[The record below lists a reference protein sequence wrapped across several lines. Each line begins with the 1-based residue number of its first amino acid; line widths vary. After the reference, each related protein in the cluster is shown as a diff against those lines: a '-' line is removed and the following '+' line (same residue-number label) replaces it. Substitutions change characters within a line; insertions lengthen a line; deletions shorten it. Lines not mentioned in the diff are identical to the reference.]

1 VNGEGER
8 LSRSYDPAGR
18 LVAEEDGAG
27 RVMRVERDLAG
38 RVIVRI
44 DADGVSTRWRYD
56 AAGRVIEVVS
66 RGETVRFR
74 WTAGGRLRAVVGPD
88 GEVTRYRYDRAGR
101 LVCVA
106 GPGERVHT
114 FERDAVGRVVGVVAP
129 SGRTSFERDE
139 RGRVVSRAVASGETT
154 RWTHH
159 PSGRVA
165 SCTLRGGGTSWFRW
179 DPAGRLASAVDAN
192 GDETRYRWDAAG
204 FSTGVVDPLG
214 GVETYANDP
223 MGRMV
228 ASTDQLG
235 HRTDV
240 FVDRAG
246 RVAGHRDP
254 TGAVVRL
261 ARDAGGRVTGWRAS
275 PSGEQGSFLET
286 ESLAPL
292 ALPELPDVTY
302 ADPQWDAAGQLIAWR
317 DEQGRPWARAYD
329 AAGRMTR
336 QTSPAGDDHL
346 SYDAAGR
353 LVEVV
358 RKGPA
363 PAVTMYRYDAAGRR
377 TREMRCE
384 LGGVGSV
391 RYRWDG
397 LGRLREVH
405 RWDGRTRRVTRID
418 IDPVGRLVGIDG
430 ELGDLVWLHHR
441 VLDTATGSFL
451 SPDPLGG
458 VPGTPVVANPYHYAA
473 NDPVRLCDPLG
484 LRPMT
489 DADLEALRDS
499 AARPVW
505 QKAYDSSVDLV
516 GDPIS
521 WAADHWETIVAAGL
535 IVVGG
540 VLVATGVGAPIGAGI
555 LVGASMSFAAQVA
568 MTGEVDQKALLVSTA
583 AGAIGGAIGGATS
596 AMTVGSQIAIAAG
609 SDAAISAGSQYALT
623 GTVDPEQM
631 IFDGTI
637 GGVTSGASGM
647 VPWGPEFELD
657 PASVRFS
664 QKSVN
669 DVQALIESMD
679 RRGWRGHPVDVVT
692 MPDGQLTSI
701 DNSRLL
707 AAHYTRTEL
716 HARLHAFDDPVSGWR
731 ARLLRKR
738 LGTAPATWGDA
749 ADLRIGRQSATYRR
763 AHPQGSP
770 FTGWRGN

>member
-1 VNGEGER
+1 
-8 LSRSYDPAGR
+8 
-18 LVAEEDGAG
+18 
-27 RVMRVERDLAG
+27 
-38 RVIVRI
+38 
-44 DADGVSTRWRYD
+44 
-56 AAGRVIEVVS
+56 
-66 RGETVRFR
+66 
-74 WTAGGRLRAVVGPD
+74 
-88 GEVTRYRYDRAGR
+88 
-101 LVCVA
+101 VCVA
-106 GPGERVHT
+106 GPGDRVHT

-165 SCTLRGGGTSWFRW
+165 SCALPGGGTSRFRW

-204 FSTGVVDPLG
+204 FLTGVVDPLG
-214 GVETYANDP
+214 GVETYANDL

-254 TGAVVRL
+254 TGAEVRL
-261 ARDAGGRVTGWRAS
+261 TRDGGRVTGWTAS
-275 PSGEQGSFLET
+275 PSGERGTFGR
-286 ESLAPL
+286 ADPL
-292 ALPELPDVTY
+292 ALPDLPRVTY
-302 ADPQWDAAGQLIAWR
+302 ADPQWDAADQLIAWR
-317 DEQGRPWARAYD
+317 DAHGRRCTRAYD

-336 QTSPAGDDHL
+336 QTSPDGDERL
-346 SYDAAGR
+346 SYDSAGR
-353 LVEVV
+353 LLEVV
-358 RKGPA
+358 RKGPS
-363 PAVTMYRYDAAGRR
+363 PAVTTYRYDAAGRR

-384 LGGVGSV
+384 LGRVGSV

-405 RWDGRTRRVTRID
+405 HWDGRQRRVTRID
-418 IDPVGRLVGIDG
+418 VDPLGQLVGIDG
-430 ELGDLVWLHHR
+430 DLGDLVWLHHR
-441 VLDTATGSFL
+441 VLDTATNSFL

-489 DADLEALRDS
+489 DADLEVLRES

-521 WAADHWETIVAAGL
+521 WAADHWETIAAAGL
-535 IVVGG
+535 IVVGS

-555 LVGASMSFAAQVA
+555 IVGASMSFAAQVA
-568 MTGEVDQKALLVSTA
+568 MTGEVDQKSLLVSTA
-583 AGAIGGAIGGATS
+583 AGAVGGAIGGASS
-596 AMTVGSQIAIAAG
+596 AMTVSSQIAIAAG

-623 GTVDPEQM
+623 GTVDPEQVL
-631 IFDGTI
+631 FDGTI
-637 GGVTSGASGM
+637 GGVTAGATTGLTWAPETKPFGFATHADYIDFGREFRDGFIQAGYHDADVFVRGSSVTGQRFDDVTKTYYPLVGEPGDFDLAVSGDEFLRDVKGLGMRLREGRSRSG
-647 VPWGPEFELD
+647 PLYPRHE
-657 PASVRFS
+657 R
-664 QKSVN
+664 
-669 DVQALIESMD
+669 
-679 RRGWRGHPVDVVT
+679 
-692 MPDGQLTSI
+692 QLG
-701 DNSRLL
+701 LV
-707 AAHYTRTEL
+707 EL
-716 HARLHAFDDPVSGWR
+716 HEALA
-731 ARLLRKR
+731 
-738 LGTAPATWGDA
+738 
-749 ADLRIGRQSATYRR
+749 RR
-763 AHPQGSP
+763 AGRKVSFMAYRDEAAVAQ
-770 FTGWRGN
+770 RGQYKRFPD